1 MRQLDIY
8 INVPLLYTC
17 AMKNE
22 KEKNKLLKRFE
33 KVCKELESL
42 AWKEYNFTNNTG
54 KFTMRQAKVSRKC
67 DGLAIEKRNL
77 RNRLFDEFNIEI

>member
-1 MRQLDIY
+1 MD
-8 INVPLLYTC
+8 
-17 AMKNE
+17 
-22 KEKNKLLKRFE
+22 KEKLLKRYE

-42 AWKEYNFTNNTG
+42 AWKEHEQVFGTQRRANI
-54 KFTMRQAKVSRKC
+54 SRRC